1 MYRSMCRTNRLSAVW
16 RRLQVWRDKTLHF
29 ICSTWSRHYL
39 FSVLFYFTI
48 MHLLID
54 SSTQN
59 NIYKALKLNTTKE
72 KNNVFTSIVTW
83 IELIRATSRSYVVQ
97 HTRGMLFDS
106 DGLDLSQTFIKKKKM
121 EFENSIRKFR
131 IYKIAFDFGHEEK
144 LHYHIG
150 NELFSFVFILL
161 ERKFS
166 LLIRFVPSR
175 KEWKTVGQMEMH
187 KFNIDEWKWRWNG
200 KNRNGKKMYVR
211 FSVRCPSKWK

>member
-1 MYRSMCRTNRLSAVW
+1 MSVDNSDSTLKQFHLEYDFQFVEIEKINRWWVFNKNAIHENKKKTALFLCDKKYARFFLLEENRISFIIREIAMYRSMCRTNRLSAVW
-16 RRLQVWRDKTLHF
+16 RRLQVWRDKALHF

-72 KNNVFTSIVTW
+72 KNNVCTSIVTW

-106 DGLDLSQTFIKKKKM
+106 DGLDLSQRF
-121 EFENSIRKFR
+121 IRKKENGIR
-131 IYKIAFDFGHEEK
+131 K
-144 LHYHIG
+144 L
-150 NELFSFVFILL
+150 N
-161 ERKFS
+161 
-166 LLIRFVPSR
+166 
-175 KEWKTVGQMEMH
+175 
-187 KFNIDEWKWRWNG
+187 
-200 KNRNGKKMYVR
+200 
-211 FSVRCPSKWK
+211 